1 MLYNN
6 VEAKDIE
13 FFESVVGKKFC
24 SANPAICASYTSKS
38 IMGLE
43 SQIAEVVVRPRYTNE
58 VRNILMWCSDRLIPV
73 TPISAGLSGGFACPV
88 FIRKAEE
95 G

>member
-1 MLYNN
+1 MRFSPIKKKLNIMLYNK

-13 FFESVVGKKFC
+13 FFESVVGKRFV

-58 VRNILMWCSDRLIPV
+58 FGAQ
-73 TPISAGLSGGFACPV
+73 T
-88 FIRKAEE
+88 EE
-95 G
+95 SR